1 MAKHSTSDPL
11 RRWLAILPVVVALHN
26 LEEYLGF
33 EAYAE
38 RRGLHVTRPQLQ
50 IALSLATVLP
60 LALILLARH
69 SPKQSQRMVV
79 GFFVPAIFA
88 ANALSHVGQTLIFR
102 DYSPGTATAVG
113 LNVPVALLLYVHALR
128 GGYLTAQ
135 QARQTVVWGTLAM
148 AAGTMMLQGIGW
160 IGAHLLT
167 HKRSHE

>member
-38 RRGLHVTRPQLQ
+38 RRRLRVTRPQLQ

-60 LALILLARH
+60 LALMLLARQ

-79 GFFVPAIFA
+79 GFFVPALFA
-88 ANALSHVGQTLIFR
+88 ASDASHVGPR
-102 DYSPGTATAVG
+102 RVAPAT
-113 LNVPVALLLYVHALR
+113 
-128 GGYLTAQ
+128 
-135 QARQTVVWGTLAM
+135 
-148 AAGTMMLQGIGW
+148 
-160 IGAHLLT
+160 
-167 HKRSHE
+167 S